1 MLLLLSV
8 ACQDY
13 EVSRLRF
20 FDTFDQEDL
29 DPRAELL
36 FVVDDSKSMQEE
48 QEQLAANFSAFVE
61 ALAAT
66 DGDFQIGVVTTDVS
80 QAELIGGLLVSTDP
94 DLTISL
100 TEALAVGADGHREE
114 QGLEAARQAV
124 TLDED
129 FPRAGARFNVMVFS
143 DEDDQSPDAVGDY
156 YEDLLDSTE
165 GGTFQLHAIVGDLPA
180 GCASGTTAANSGDR
194 YLELA
199 EATDGFIES
208 ICATSYDEILE
219 RMGLHLRGL
228 TDTFYL
234 SDIAD
239 PETLQVKVDGEEID
253 PGEENG
259 WTYDVGDNAVVF
271 HGESVPPAGSLVDI
285 QYNVLLGGTD
295 DEE

>member
-1 MLLLLSV
+1 MSI

-36 FVVDDSKSMQEE
+36 FVVDDSKSMLEE
-48 QEQLAANFSAFVE
+48 QEQLAANFDAFVA
-61 ALAAT
+61 ALTET

-80 QAELIGGLLVSTDP
+80 QTELLGGLMTSGDADLSGALTD
-94 DLTISL
+94 
-100 TEALAVGADGHREE
+100 ALAVGADGHREE
-114 QGLEAARQAV
+114 QGLEAARQAAQAS
-124 TLDED
+124 DD

-156 YEDLLDSTE
+156 YEDLLDTTD

-180 GCASGTTAANSGDR
+180 GCASGTTAANAGER

-199 EATDGFIES
+199 EGTGGFIES
-208 ICATSYDEILE
+208 ICAASYDEILE
-219 RMGLHLRGL
+219 RIGLHLRGL

-239 PETLQVKVDGEEID
+239 PETLLVKIDGEEID
-253 PGEENG
+253 EGEEHG

-271 HGESVPPAGSLVDI
+271 HGDAVPPAGSLVDV
-285 QYNVLLGGTD
+285 QYNVLLGAS